1 MPRPLPL
8 LALTLR
14 PRGKTSSPQLAPQAT
29 GPSVGGRPR
38 ATCPARGRSC
48 PGPPQ
53 RKLWVPSSAL
63 VQTVFP
69 PLCSPLPR
77 APLGDFHAQKQQTAE
92 SPAPG
97 SHFQLP
103 GRQTAPEPRE
113 PGELGRG
120 GPPGILD
127 RLHPGSREPRER
139 GTAGGA
145 HARLQPGSLP
155 SPLSL
160 GKVWRDLPRL

>member
-1 MPRPLPL
+1 MPQPLPL
-8 LALTLR
+8 LALAPRL
-14 PRGKTSSPQLAPQAT
+14 RGKTSSPQLAPQPT
-29 GPSVGGRPR
+29 GPSVVGCPR
-38 ATCPARGRSC
+38 ATCPARRRSC

-53 RKLWVPSSAL
+53 RTLWVPSAAL
-63 VQTVFP
+63 VQAVFP

-77 APLGDFHAQKQQTAE
+77 APLGDLHAQRQQAAE

-97 SHFQLP
+97 SHFQLS

-113 PGELGRG
+113 PRELGVG

-127 RLHPGSREPRER
+127 RLHPGSREPWER
-139 GTAGGA
+139 QTAGGA

-155 SPLSL
+155 SPPSL
-160 GKVWRDLPRL
+160 GKVWRGLPWQ